1 MKISEAI
8 LLLDKSKCL
17 ANIEFMVSKAKNTNI
32 LLRPHFKTH
41 QSAEI
46 GLWFRQLGCST
57 CTVASVE
64 MAEYFAQNG
73 WNNITLA
80 IPLNILQFKS
90 VENLAKEISLN
101 IVLDNLQ
108 TAIFVAKNT
117 KTALGVFIKIDTGY
131 GRAGV
136 LAENLAAIDELLNEI
151 STNNRLQFKGFL
163 SHFGHTYK
171 AQSAGEI
178 KKIYAEGLT
187 QLSVLKNVYKSKF
200 PELIISIGDTP
211 GATLLDS
218 FEGADEIRPGNF
230 VFYDLMQESLGV
242 CNHNQIAIA
251 LAAPVI
257 GIYPEQNKVLLHAG
271 AVHFSK
277 EYLPANVKKVF
288 GLPVIINQNSWSE
301 PIPDCYLASVSQE
314 HGVLYATNELIS
326 ELKIGSIIGIL
337 PVHSCLTGQAMK
349 SYRTLNGEH
358 IDTMHSF

>member
-17 ANIEFMVSKAKNTNI
+17 ANIEFMVSKAKNNNI
-32 LLRPHFKTH
+32 SLRPHFKTH

-46 GLWFRQLGCST
+46 GQWFKQLGIGT

-73 WNNITLA
+73 WNNITIA

-108 TAIFVAKNT
+108 TAKFLSKNT
-117 KTALGVFIKIDTGY
+117 KTALGIFIKIDTGY
-131 GRAGV
+131 GRAGI
-136 LAENLAAIDELLNEI
+136 LAHNTEDINELLDEF
-151 STNNRLQFKGFL
+151 SKNNYLQFKGFL
-163 SHFGHTYK
+163 SHFGHTYH
-171 AQSAGEI
+171 AQSHDEI
-178 KKIYAEGLT
+178 RTIYANGLT
-187 QLSVLKNVYKSKF
+187 QLTELKNVYKSKF
-200 PELIISIGDTP
+200 PELTISIGDTP
-211 GATLLDS
+211 GTTLLNS

-230 VFYDLMQESLGV
+230 VFYDLMQKSLGV
-242 CNHNQIAIA
+242 CNHNQIAVA
-251 LAAPVI
+251 MAAPVI

-277 EYLPANVKKVF
+277 EYLPAEDKKVF

-301 PIPDCYLASVSQE
+301 PIPDCYLSSVSQE

-337 PVHSCLTGQAMK
+337 PVHSCLTGQAMR
-349 SYRTLNGEH
+349 SYRTLDGQH
-358 IDTMHSF
+358 IDTMNSF